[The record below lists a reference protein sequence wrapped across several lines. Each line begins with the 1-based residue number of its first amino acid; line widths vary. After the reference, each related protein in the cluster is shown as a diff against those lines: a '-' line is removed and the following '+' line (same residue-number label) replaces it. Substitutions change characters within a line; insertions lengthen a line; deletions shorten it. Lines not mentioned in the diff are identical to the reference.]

1 MTVPI
6 QSQETIK
13 YSQPLL
19 RTKAGESSMTKT
31 VLSEKELPTEKPN
44 LERILRNV
52 PFDTGFHFTTEKG
65 VYTGITAV
73 SLPDFALKLETI
85 DANSILF
92 HYPRG
97 DFQKWIQNTLGD
109 EELANRMC
117 FIQTNLSGEKLRNQL
132 LKIVQKRISELK

>member
-1 MTVPI
+1 MTAPI

-19 RTKAGESSMTKT
+19 LTKAGEFSTTKT
-31 VLSEKELPTEKPN
+31 VSEKELPTEKPN

-52 PFDTGFHFTTEKG
+52 PYETGFHFTTEKR

-73 SLPDFALKLETI
+73 SLPDFALKLQTI

-97 DFQKWIQNTLGD
+97 DFQKWIDEIIGD
-109 EELANRMC
+109 KELANRMC
-117 FIQTNLSGEKLRNQL
+117 FIQANVSGEELRNQL

>member
-1 MTVPI
+1 VTAPI

-13 YSQPLL
+13 YSQQLL
-19 RTKAGESSMTKT
+19 TKTGEFSTTKT

-44 LERILRNV
+44 RESILRNV
-52 PFDTGFHFTTEKG
+52 PYETGFHFSTEKR

-73 SLPDFALKLETI
+73 SLPDFALKRETI
-85 DANSILF
+85 DADSILF

-97 DFQKWIQNTLGD
+97 DFQKWIQDTLGD
-109 EELANRMC
+109 KELANRMC
-117 FIQTNLSGEKLRNQL
+117 FIQANLSGEELRNQL

>member
-1 MTVPI
+1 M
-6 QSQETIK
+6 
-13 YSQPLL
+13 
-19 RTKAGESSMTKT
+19 
-31 VLSEKELPTEKPN
+31 SEKELPTEKPN
-44 LERILRNV
+44 RESILRNV
-52 PFDTGFHFTTEKG
+52 PYETGFHFSTEKG

-97 DFQKWIQNTLGD
+97 DFQKWIHEIIGD

-117 FIQTNLSGEKLRNQL
+117 FIQANLSGEELRNQL

>member
-1 MTVPI
+1 M
-6 QSQETIK
+6 
-13 YSQPLL
+13 Y
-19 RTKAGESSMTKT
+19 
-31 VLSEKELPTEKPN
+31 EKERPTEGPN
-44 LERILRNV
+44 RESILRNV
-52 PFDTGFHFTTEKG
+52 PFETGFHFTTKNG

-73 SLPDFALKLETI
+73 SLHDFALKLQTI
-85 DANSILF
+85 DADSILF

-117 FIQTNLSGEKLRNQL
+117 FIQTNLSGEKLRSQL